1 MIKVYIYIFILIF
14 IIFNLNKKLLINFL
28 RNLLIILTLIFILS
42 FNYLNWFGLY
52 NFIIIDLY
60 RYILVI
66 LRIWIISLIFLIN
79 QNLNKFLYS
88 FLLLMLLVILI
99 LRFIVINYFLF
110 YLFFEIRLIPTFLLI
125 MGWGYQSERINARIY
140 ILIYTIFA
148 SLPLLI
154 ILFYLYNNLFTL
166 NYIFLINKFFFQII

>member
-166 NYIFLINKFFFQII
+166 NYIF